1 MSFALREYQSQAI
14 DALLDGWDK
23 GGQRLAVVLPTGAGK
38 GHPLTTE
45 VPTPQGLRRWGE
57 LRKGDEVFGSNGY
70 PTRVT
75 EIYDRG
81 KQPLYRVTMSDGSS
95 VETDGDHLWSVRD
108 MQYRR
113 TGREQ
118 RTLSTR
124 ELYNE
129 PKKLKRGYRFRIPM
143 AGIVQ
148 RERAELPIDPYTLGA
163 MLANGSMVNGGL
175 QLTTPDDEVVKRI
188 RRFYKVTKIN
198 DTTPGACP
206 RYWLPELRQPIAEL
220 GLDVYSGEK
229 FIPRQYLEASASQ
242 RLALLQG
249 LMDGDGST
257 RADTGRRSAL
267 YHSTAQGLL
276 DGVQELVTSLGGNAS
291 VSWSKR
297 PDGRDCG
304 TVRLLLPSGIHPFFT
319 QRKGA
324 EPQGPRQLQP
334 RRAIVSVEYLG
345 TGYSRCITVSA
356 PDSLYLVTR
365 NHIVTHNTVVFSHLI
380 RELRRTRRIARVL
393 VLAHREE
400 LLEQAA
406 DKIRKVSPHL
416 RVGIVKGGRNEHDN
430 AHVVV
435 ASVQTMS
442 YRRPCRNQQ
451 VDEDGNPMGR
461 CNQCSRCSVLPR
473 AEQIKGIQAIIVDE
487 AHHAAAPSYKR
498 VLRHYGGFDE
508 GGIPVAG
515 FTATMTRDKGGLAKV
530 WEDVVYTRDIAD
542 MISDGFLVKPHAK
555 QVVVP
560 GMDLDQAKKTAGD
573 FTAKSLAQLML
584 DADAM
589 SEIAKAYQEY
599 ASDRPGIVFCPTVEV
614 AHAMTDAFNDIGIPS
629 ATVWGDMADEERRE
643 VLRKLNLGLIQVVVN
658 CMVLTEGFDEPKV
671 SCLVVARPTMNPGL
685 YIQMAGRVLRPAPE
699 AGKTD
704 ALILDVTGVT
714 TRHKLAS
721 IVDLTG
727 KAKKTKSSYM
737 EDEEDEEEETE
748 PTITAETEAG
758 MEMQKELLV
767 IGGWKDIDLFAATSD
782 VRWVTSKK
790 GYPFIVAGGR
800 GYFLVPGIAPGT
812 YHARVIIDGVAS
824 KPPKDPAVP
833 SLARARE
840 ELERIARAKAGGW
853 DNKDAPWRKRKPS
866 DKQAALAR
874 KMGIDVTPDMK
885 AGQVSDAIDAR
896 KVSRFVD
903 AEVARHEEALAK
915 LRGRTTT

>member
-1 MSFALREYQSQAI
+1 MAFELREYQNAAI

-45 VPTPQGLRRWGE
+45 VPTPSGLRRWGD
-57 LRKGDEVFGSNGY
+57 LRQGDQVFGSNGY
-70 PTRVT
+70 PTTVT

-81 KQPLYRVTMSDGSS
+81 QQPLYRVTMSDGSS
-95 VETDGDHLWSVRD
+95 VETDGDHLWRVRD
-108 MQYRR
+108 LKYRK
-113 TGREQ
+113 TQREE
-118 RTLSTR
+118 RVLSTS
-124 ELYNE
+124 ELANE
-129 PKKLKRGYRFRIPM
+129 PLKLARGHRFRIPM
-143 AGIVQ
+143 TGVVQ
-148 RERAELPIDPYTLGA
+148 HQEKALPIEPYTLGA
-163 MLANGSMVNGGL
+163 MLSNGCMANGSL
-175 QLTTPDDEVVKRI
+175 QLTTPDAQVVERI
-188 RRFYKVTKIN
+188 REHYQVTKIN
-198 DTTPGACP
+198 DRTPGVCP
-206 RYWLPELRQPIAEL
+206 RYWLAELREDVARMA
-220 GLDVYSGEK
+220 LDRYSADK
-229 FIPRQYLEASASQ
+229 FIPREYLEASPAQ

-257 RADTGRRSAL
+257 RAGSGRRSVL
-267 YHSTAQGLL
+267 YHSTAQRLL
-276 DGVQELVTSLGGNAS
+276 DGVRELVTSLGGNAS
-291 VSWSKR
+291 VSWSDRGPKS
-297 PDGRDCG
+297 CG
-304 TVRLLLPSGIHPFFT
+304 TVRILLPSDIRPFGT
-319 QRKGA
+319 ERKGMA
-324 EPQGPRQLQP
+324 PETKRTLEP

-345 TGYSRCITVSA
+345 AGYSRCITVA
-356 PDSLYLVTR
+356 AQDSLYLITR

-406 DKIRKVSPHL
+406 DKIHKVSPHL

-442 YRRPCRNQQ
+442 YRRPCRNQP

-530 WEDVVYTRDIAD
+530 WEEVVYTRDIAD

-614 AHAMTDAFNDIGIPS
+614 AHAMTDAFNDIGIPA

-685 YIQMAGRVLRPAPE
+685 YIQMSGRVLRPAPE

-714 TRHKLAS
+714 TRHRLAS

-727 KAKKTKSSYM
+727 KAKKTKNSYM
-737 EDEEDEEEETE
+737 EDEEEEETE
-748 PTITAETEAG
+748 PTITAETETG

-767 IGGWKDIDLFAATSD
+767 IGGWKDIDLFAEMSD
-782 VRWVTSKK
+782 VRWLFSKK
-790 GYPFIVAGGR
+790 GYPFIVSNSRA
-800 GYFLVPGIAPGT
+800 YFLVPGLAEGT

-824 KPPKDPAVP
+824 KPPKDPAVSP
-833 SLARARE
+833 LNKACA
-840 ELERIARAKAGGW
+840 ELERIARSKAGDW

-866 DKQAALAR
+866 EKQAALAV
-874 KMGIDVTPDMK
+874 KMGIKVTPDMK
-885 AGQVSDAIDAR
+885 AGQISDAIDAR
-896 KVSRFVD
+896 KLSRFVD

-915 LRGRTTT
+915 LRGRKTT